1 MKEEIR
7 FKHAIM
13 DYDYEIE
20 YCKKNLASG
29 VTGEERKGIEYR
41 IKVAE
46 KNKKKLLLN
55 KDKLI
60 EKNN

>member
-13 DYDYEIE
+13 DYDNEIE
-20 YCKKNLASG
+20 YCKKILASG
-29 VTGEERKGIEYR
+29 VTEEDRKYIENR
-41 IKVAE
+41 IRIAE
-46 KNKKKLLLN
+46 RYKKKLLLN

-60 EKNN
+60 GKSN